1 MYIIMIIL
9 IVFAS
14 LLMCG
19 IVLIQESKGGGLASS
34 FSSSNQIMGVR
45 KTTDF
50 LEKGTWFLAAF
61 MVVCSI
67 ICAYVIPQPKSSDS
81 AILNDNTP
89 TAPAANG
96 MNGAQTQQT
105 TAPVATPQSQGGNNT
120 TPQQAAGQSTAPAA
134 PLKAPASPAK

>member
-1 MYIIMIIL
+1 MYIVLIIL

-14 LLMCG
+14 ILMCG

-34 FSSSNQIMGVR
+34 FSASNQIMGVR

-61 MVVCSI
+61 LVVCSI
-67 ICAYVIPQPKSSDS
+67 ICAYVIPEPQSSDS
-81 AILNDNTP
+81 AILNDTTP
-89 TAPAANG
+89 AAPAAPATNG
-96 MNGAQTQQT
+96 VNGVQNQQT
-105 TAPVATPQSQGGNNT
+105 ATPTQGNA
-120 TPQQAAGQSTAPAA
+120 PQQAPTQSSAPAA